1 MLGWGGAGGTVT
13 ARPPA
18 RQVFPN
24 LHLQAKKPGALPA
37 APGAANPRFPRARLS
52 SGQRNQ
58 PSQART
64 GPAQPARPLQPL
76 DPRQRGWAWAPAA
89 TAPPTRTREESE
101 PHPLRRLRTYL
112 QGTAGLLD
120 SGHGPEGR
128 SRGGRNLSQG
138 PQVALGAWDGAGRG
152 ETLGALPRARV
163 ACRGGRGDLALPLA
177 PGHRRRRH
185 FAFHFVSPPPHS
197 AVGFPDVGISRRRLR
212 GG

>member
-1 MLGWGGAGGTVT
+1 TQ
-13 ARPPA
+13 PA
-18 RQVFPN
+18 
-24 LHLQAKKPGALPA
+24 KPGPD
-37 APGAANPRFPRARLS
+37 RAGS
-52 SGQRNQ
+52 
-58 PSQART
+58 
-64 GPAQPARPLQPL
+64 
-76 DPRQRGWAWAPAA
+76 RGWAWAPAA

-212 GG
+212 GAASGSLRRPRRLSSSLAPAGDRHAHQDARFGASRRPDSCLALSPGVSP